1 MSLKMKPGDIVCF
14 ETDKQK
20 IMGIVYDIID
30 DSIVARN
37 GVVTFIAVMWSTGM
51 CAKYN
56 KIYFKD
62 RFKTINE
69 E

>member
-1 MSLKMKPGDIVCF
+1 MKPGDLVRF
-14 ETDKQK
+14 KTDQQET
-20 IMGIVYDIID
+20 IGIVYDIID
-30 DSIVARN
+30 DSTVARN
-37 GVVTFIAVMWSTGM
+37 GVVTFIAVMWSTGL

-62 RFKTINE
+62 RFETISE